1 MFLATVHRVKEA
13 PEAGQ
18 ILRKL
23 GLHLILRA
31 KPKTLPDFRKAP
43 KRFMDSTMT
52 GRGAKSTIA
61 NVRTCVFYSAKVK
74 FGNEKIHASDW
85 RCVPSQ
91 GGCGSLGAFADAL
104 KSDRELFQELE
115 EEWADWESNED
126 WVGSASQSEGSTE
139 HGIGVARKRIHG
151 SCYATWTTTSQPAA
165 SARVFD
171 ITKLTEAILLRVP
184 NMRELFVLQRI
195 NRTVR
200 DTMRGSISLQ
210 RRMYVVANPTDMH
223 AGSCKRFHRNPLLF
237 GKLSLKTPER
247 PALFSIFHF
256 LRTHQNIGARRGG
269 STLCVEFQQTSP
281 YEYGFD
287 NKELVRRFLYGPRC
301 EMRDSWATTRVAAA
315 DLPVNV
321 ILRRTCSRGHWI
333 KVKIECV
340 DGATRLGELADKL
353 VAMLKSSNKCDY
365 YADHYCSL
373 RKLKKRPKS
382 SKVG

>member
-1 MFLATVHRVKEA
+1 
-13 PEAGQ
+13 
-18 ILRKL
+18 
-23 GLHLILRA
+23 
-31 KPKTLPDFRKAP
+31 
-43 KRFMDSTMT
+43 MT

-61 NVRTCVFYSAKVK
+61 NVRTCVFYSAKLK
-74 FGNEKIHASDW
+74 FGSEKIHASDW
-85 RCVPSQ
+85 RCVRSQ

-126 WVGSASQSEGSTE
+126 WPES
-139 HGIGVARKRIHG
+139 KRIHG
-151 SCYATWTTTSQPAA
+151 SCYSTWTTTSQPAA

-171 ITKLTEAILLRVP
+171 IKELAEAVLLRVP

-200 DTMRGSISLQ
+200 DTIRGSISLQ
-210 RRMYVVANPTDMH
+210 RRMYVGANPTAMH

-237 GKLSLKTPER
+237 GKLSLKTSER

-256 LRTHQNIGARRGG
+256 LRTYQNIGARRGG
-269 STLCVEFQQTSP
+269 STLCVEFQRTRP

-287 NKELVRRFLYGPRC
+287 DKELLIRFLYGPRC
-301 EMRDSWATTRVAAA
+301 ETRDSWATTRVAAA

-321 ILRRTCSRGHWI
+321 MLRRKCSRGHWI

-353 VAMLKSSNKCDY
+353 EAMLKSSNKCDR